1 MALCIRNKTKLK
13 HHRNPSGFNNKV
25 KWLLSES
32 KRNLILF
39 EEIKQRIT
47 RYPTRTKAGE
57 SWEAALFIA
66 SQMIKEDFKGSV
78 REYLES
84 IYVPE
89 YRKNE
94 KTWYRKIMFK

>member
-1 MALCIRNKTKLK
+1 MALCIRDKTKLK

-39 EEIKQRIT
+39 EEIKQRMP
-47 RYPTRTKAGE
+47 RYSTRTKAGQ
-57 SWEAALFIA
+57 SWETVLFIA
-66 SQMIKEDFKGSV
+66 SCMIKQDFKGSV

-89 YRKNE
+89 HRKDE

>member
-1 MALCIRNKTKLK
+1 MALCIRDKTKLR

-32 KRNLILF
+32 KRNLTLF
-39 EEIKQRIT
+39 EEIRQRIPC
-47 RYPTRTKAGE
+47 YSTRTKAGE

-66 SQMIKEDFKGSV
+66 GRMIKENFKGSV

-84 IYVPE
+84 IYVSE
-89 YRKNE
+89 YRKDE